1 MAYALSTSNPITR
14 TPCGSNRLLGDEFPT
29 QDIWAAGYA
38 EAAKLNPN
46 SVGRLALHLPPSDRA
61 VMGILTLAVLVA
73 GVSWRPLGHAPSGYF
88 TLHAALLAGFT
99 AIAVY
104 LGRRER
110 ASAVQFLRPLVTVAV
125 MFTLYTSLGKLGVA
139 AMPYDADA
147 MLSQADTWL
156 FGVDP
161 SLWIQRYQTPGCIEF
176 LSFCYAAFIP
186 YINLSLA
193 LNSLGR
199 AAGDRDAFLTGWVF
213 TYALSFLG
221 YLFVLSLD
229 RSNLVSYLKTE
240 RDDMV

>member
-1 MAYALSTSNPITR
+1 
-14 TPCGSNRLLGDEFPT
+14 
-29 QDIWAAGYA
+29 
-38 EAAKLNPN
+38 
-46 SVGRLALHLPPSDRA
+46 
-61 VMGILTLAVLVA
+61 MGILTLAVLVA
-73 GVSWRPLGHAPSGYF
+73 GVSWRPLGHVPSGYF

-99 AIAVY
+99 ASAVY
-104 LGRRER
+104 LGRQER
-110 ASAVQFLRPLVTVAV
+110 ASAVQLLRPLVTVAV

-147 MLSQADTWL
+147 ALSQADTWL

-161 SLWIQRYQTPGCIEF
+161 SLWIQRYQTPGWIEF

-213 TYALSFLG
+213 TYSLSFLG
-221 YLFVLSLD
+221 YLFVPAHGPVVFHAADYEVSLTGSFFFTGWFSTASSG
-229 RSNLVSYLKTE
+229 RAACKAFFPACTSAARCISAFTICARIGCKG
-240 RDDMV
+240 